1 MPEFAKDEHFSRLIQ
16 GQFDH
21 VDLATVALEIARDEY
36 PGLDIA
42 DWRGRLTQ
50 MGSRLHTGATR
61 LGAIESLINQIN
73 RLLFVDEGFKGN
85 NQEYYDPRNS
95 FLNDVIGRKLGIP
108 ITLSLVYLAVAE
120 GAGLRLFGVGMP
132 THFIVKY
139 QADGWEVFIDPFHDG
154 AILTRELCEL
164 RVSNVIG
171 MPVTLSRDQLAP
183 SAHDQVV
190 LRLLGNLKG
199 IYTKLEDSVRGLR
212 VQERICALNK
222 LDPHEVRD
230 LGVLY
235 LKNDRPARAIEVFE
249 NYLKMKPKADDFE
262 DIESMIR
269 GAKRIQISMN

>member
-1 MPEFAKDEHFSRLIQ
+1 
-16 GQFDH
+16 
-21 VDLATVALEIARDEY
+21 
-36 PGLDIA
+36 
-42 DWRGRLTQ
+42 